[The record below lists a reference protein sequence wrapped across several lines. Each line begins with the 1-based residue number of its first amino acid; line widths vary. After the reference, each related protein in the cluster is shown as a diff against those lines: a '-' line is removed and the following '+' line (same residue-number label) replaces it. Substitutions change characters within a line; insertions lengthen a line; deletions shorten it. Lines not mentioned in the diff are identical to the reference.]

1 MAKKQAFTIVGL
13 TGSVTVTYYTGAIF
27 AQGTLLELSDE
38 SVTLSVKRPRSSK
51 RDMLTVALDRV
62 TYASLSAEE
71 NEAYI
76 AYRGEDSATFDGV
89 TITQI
94 VNGALMGTIGDDEAP
109 FIAGGGTWTFTAEAV
124 AEEAEKPA
132 GKKKA
137 PAAEVEPETEDDEE
151 EEEEEEFEVGNVT
164 VIDSDGEEVTTIKT
178 RTAKKM
184 VVVDEEEEEEFEV
197 GNYVTVTDSDEEEV
211 TGTIKTLTAKK
222 LVVVDAED
230 ETHTFKPDDVTVAH
244 AEKPKAN
251 KKTAGKKPAAKG
263 EADEEAKPAT
273 KGGKAKKPAPAAE
286 DDAGDW
292 GDDD

>member
-13 TGSVTVTYYTGAIF
+13 TGSVTVTYYTGAVF

-132 GKKKA
+132 PKGKKA
-137 PAAEVEPETEDDEE
+137 PAAEVEPETED
-151 EEEEEEFEVGNVT
+151 
-164 VIDSDGEEVTTIKT
+164 
-178 RTAKKM
+178 
-184 VVVDEEEEEEFEV
+184 DEEEEEEFEV

-222 LVVVDAED
+222 MVVVDE
-230 ETHTFKPDDVTVAH
+230 EGESHTFKPDDVTVAH
-244 AEKPKAN
+244 AEKPKA
-251 KKTAGKKPAAKG
+251 KKPAGKKPAAKE
-263 EADEEAKPAT
+263 EAEDEAKPA
-273 KGGKAKKPAPAAE
+273 KVGKAKKPAPAE
-286 DDAGDW
+286 DDGDW
-292 GDDD
+292 GDE